1 MNSFAA
7 FTGSES
13 VSMRCVSQNRGKN
26 MKPAS
31 VIIMDEHPI
40 VRMSIEVLL
49 QKNKNIDVVMK
60 TDDSRE
66 VINYMRTH
74 SVDLVILDIELPSI
88 DGFTLLKRIKSI
100 QADTRILFLSS
111 KSERFYAGRAIQAG
125 ANGFVSKRK
134 EQEDIY
140 HAVEMLLSGYSFFPS
155 ETLELISNAG
165 SRKGATDDMPLS
177 NREITVLRYLANG
190 LSNKE
195 IAEQLLLSNK
205 TISAH
210 KSNIFSK
217 LHVTS
222 IVELIDYARVKELL

>member
-1 MNSFAA
+1 
-7 FTGSES
+7 
-13 VSMRCVSQNRGKN
+13 

-66 VINYMRTH
+66 VVNYIR
-74 SVDLVILDIELPSI
+74 SNPVDLVILDIELSSI

-140 HAVEMLLSGYSFFPS
+140 HAVEMLLAGYSFFPS
-155 ETLELISNAG
+155 ETLELISNPG
-165 SRKGATDDMPLS
+165 SRSGVTDDTPLS

-217 LHVTS
+217 LHVSS